1 MKIFITFNDPESV
14 IGVSTISEE
23 DSVIA
28 SLKEVEVDQIS
39 DGTKVV
45 INGSD
50 IDFLSN
56 LDDAHTF
63 IFDTDKINETFEIK

>member
-56 LDDAHTF
+56 LDDAYTF